1 MMPGACC
8 LHLFTS
14 SDAEESAGHWKHCA
28 KPGVWCNHVALRP
41 RCQFFFFGTL
51 DLRTT
56 KVEIR
61 GLHVLIDD
69 KISKYHE
76 VARFQHRSRKFKEQH
91 IAA

>member
-1 MMPGACC
+1 MQPCG
-8 LHLFTS
+8 TP
-14 SDAEESAGHWKHCA
+14 A
-28 KPGVWCNHVALRP
+28 KVPI
-41 RCQFFFFGTL
+41 FFFGTL

-76 VARFQHRSRKFKEQH
+76 VARFQHRSWKFKEQH
-91 IAA
+91 IAVHGMDRTNDFVICQGEQT